1 MDNFDLLGRWR
12 EDNGAEDIGELLEPE
27 SEEKEDGM
35 QNFHRGLVYYLSI
48 H

>member
-12 EDNGAEDIGELLEPE
+12 EDSEAEDIGELLESEE

-35 QNFHRGLVYYLSI
+35 YVKVVDLTIFCY
-48 H
+48 